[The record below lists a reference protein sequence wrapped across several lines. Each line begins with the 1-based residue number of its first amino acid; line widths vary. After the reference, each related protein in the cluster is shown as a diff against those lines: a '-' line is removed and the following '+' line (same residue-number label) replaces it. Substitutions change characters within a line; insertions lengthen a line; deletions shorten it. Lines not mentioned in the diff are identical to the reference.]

1 MKTID
6 DYMNMPYRLEI
17 VPDMEEGG
25 YVAHFPELPGCITCA
40 DTMEDVIKEAM
51 DAKWAWLDA
60 MI

>member
-25 YVAHFPELPGCITCA
+25 YVAHFPELPG
-40 DTMEDVIKEAM
+40 
-51 DAKWAWLDA
+51 WRSG
-60 MI
+60 